1 MKSIWIIARRELRAL
16 FDQPTG
22 YVLLVVFVVVNG
34 FLFFRQAY
42 VSGAASL
49 RPMLDLLPWM
59 FLFFVPAVAMRS
71 LAEDLRSGLL
81 EIVLSQPISELEL
94 VVGKYLGTTLFLWIG
109 LGLTL
114 PIPLGLLAGAHLP
127 LGPVVA
133 QYVGSMLLAAGLAG
147 VGVWASA
154 LARSQITAFIV
165 GLAVMFVLVL
175 VGLNPLVVGLPPQL
189 GLIAARL
196 GVLSHFDSIGR
207 GVIDLRDAVYFV
219 SLAAAFL
226 LLAYGGLMTRKLA
239 PGHGPTRRLKATIAI
254 MVAALVVI
262 NLLGGYLS
270 WRIDLTPGRAYTLSK
285 ATRNLAGS
293 LSDILTIKVFA
304 SAELPSEAALLK
316 RDVDDLLSDVKS
328 AGKGKIRVIDRDP
341 ATDPVAKKD
350 AVSLGI
356 QAVQF
361 NVVGKSELQVKEG
374 YLGLAIQY
382 ADGVQAIPFISQTED
397 LEYRVA
403 SAIQALTRTKKPVIG
418 LVEAADQTA
427 PGGRSFRTLQLE
439 LGKTFE
445 VRSISL
451 SDSTQPAADVKAL
464 VLAGTPDSL
473 GAGELTRLE
482 AFFDR
487 GGGALVMASGMAL
500 NPRAPMA
507 APRPVAWNA
516 ALKRFGVSIRSDMIY
531 DFQANQVVPMPT
543 NLGQVLQ
550 AYPLWLRARAYG
562 GSVVTEGLSEV
573 FLPWTSSIDTSGAYP
588 GSVHPLLVSS
598 KSSGRAEGEVDLTPG
613 RQMAQFDLK
622 PQLLAVMISPSEKD
636 SLRGRLVVVGN
647 ADVAADRYAE
657 RSPEN
662 LSFALNSADW
672 LAKDEALI
680 AIRSRDRRPPR
691 LLFTNPGIQAAVK
704 YANLIIWPAMIGL
717 YGLLRLVRRR
727 RLATQPYHPQAAMPA
742 EAV

>member
-1 MKSIWIIARRELRAL
+1 MRSIWIIARRELRAL

-22 YVLLVVFVVVNG
+22 YVLLIIFVVVNG

-42 VSGAASL
+42 VSGVASL

-94 VVGKYLGTTLFLWIG
+94 VLGKYLGTTLFLWFG
-109 LGLTL
+109 LALTL
-114 PIPLGLLAGAHLP
+114 PIPLGLTVGAQLP
-127 LGPVVA
+127 WGPVVA

-226 LLAYGGLMTRKLA
+226 LLAYSSLMARKLA
-239 PGHGPTRRLKATIAI
+239 PGQGPIRRLKTTVVLLVGI
-254 MVAALVVI
+254 LVVV

-270 WRIDLTPGRAYTLSK
+270 WRLDLTPGRAYTLSK
-285 ATRNLAGS
+285 ATRDLAGS
-293 LSDILTIKVFA
+293 LSDLLTIKVFA

-316 RDVDDLLSDVKS
+316 RDVDDLLSDVKA
-328 AGKGKIRVIDRDP
+328 AGKGKIRVIERDP
-341 ATDPVAKKD
+341 AQDAVAHKD

-374 YLGLAIQY
+374 YLGIAIQY
-382 ADGVQAIPFISQTED
+382 ADGVQAIPFVSQTED

-403 SAIQALTRTKKPVIG
+403 SAIQSLTRTKKPVIG
-418 LVEAADQTA
+418 LVEVADQSGA
-427 PGGRSFRTLQLE
+427 GNRSFRTLQLE
-439 LGKTFE
+439 LSKTFE
-445 VRSISL
+445 VRNFPL
-451 SDSTQPAADVKAL
+451 SDSTQPAADVRAL
-464 VLAGTPDSL
+464 VLAGSPDSL
-473 GAGELTRLE
+473 GSAALARLQ
-482 AFFDR
+482 AYFDR

-500 NPRAPMA
+500 NARAPMA
-507 APRPVAWNA
+507 APRPVAWDPL
-516 ALKRFGVSIRSDMIY
+516 LKRFGVSVRSDMIY

-543 NLGQVLQ
+543 NFGQVLQ
-550 AYPLWLRARAYG
+550 AYPLWLRARAYA

-573 FLPWTSSIDTSGAYP
+573 FLPWTSSIDTSGAHP
-588 GSVHPLLVSS
+588 GTIHPLLISS
-598 KSSGRAEGEVDLTPG
+598 KSAGRAEGEVDLTPG
-613 RQMAQFDLK
+613 RQMAQFELK
-622 PQLLAVMISPSEKD
+622 TQLLGVMVSPTEKD
-636 SLRGRLVVVGN
+636 SLRGRLIVVGN
-647 ADVAADRYAE
+647 SDVAADRYAE

-662 LSFALNSADW
+662 LSFALNSVDW
-672 LAKDEALI
+672 LAQDEALI
-680 AIRSRDRRPPR
+680 AIRGRDRRPPR
-691 LLFTNPGIQAAVK
+691 LLFSNPGVQAAVK
-704 YANLIIWPAMIGL
+704 YANLILWPGMIGL
-717 YGLLRLVRRR
+717 FGLLRLVRRR
-727 RLATQPYHPQAAMPA
+727 RLATQAYHPQAAVAA

>member
-22 YVLLVVFVVVNG
+22 YVLLIIFVVVNG

-42 VSGAASL
+42 VSGVASL

-94 VVGKYLGTTLFLWIG
+94 VLGKYLGTTLFLWFG
-109 LGLTL
+109 LALTL
-114 PIPLGLLAGAHLP
+114 PIPLGLMVGAELP
-127 LGPVVA
+127 WGPVVA

-226 LLAYGGLMTRKLA
+226 LLAYGSLMARKLA
-239 PGHGPTRRLKATIAI
+239 PGQGPIRRLKTTVVLLVGI
-254 MVAALVVI
+254 LVVV

-270 WRIDLTPGRAYTLSK
+270 WRLDLTPGRAYTLSK
-285 ATRNLAGS
+285 ATRDLAGS
-293 LSDILTIKVFA
+293 LSDLLTIKVFA

-316 RDVDDLLSDVKS
+316 RDVDDLMSDVKA
-328 AGKGKIRVIDRDP
+328 AGKGKIRVIERDP
-341 ATDPVAKKD
+341 AQDAVAHKD

-374 YLGLAIQY
+374 YLGIAIQY
-382 ADGVQAIPFISQTED
+382 ADGVQAIPFVSQTED

-403 SAIQALTRTKKPVIG
+403 SAIRALTRTKKPVIG
-418 LVEAADQTA
+418 LVEVSDQSG
-427 PGGRSFRTLQLE
+427 PGSRSYRTLQLE
-439 LGKTFE
+439 LSKTFE
-445 VRSISL
+445 VRNFPL
-451 SDSTQPAADVKAL
+451 SDSTQPAADVRAL
-464 VLAGTPDSL
+464 ILAGSPDSL
-473 GAGELTRLE
+473 SGAQLARLS

-487 GGGALVMASGMAL
+487 GGAALVMASGMAL
-500 NPRAPMA
+500 NARAPMA
-507 APRPVAWNA
+507 GPRPVAWDPL
-516 ALKRFGVSIRSDMIY
+516 LKRFGVSVRSDMIY

-550 AYPLWLRARAYG
+550 AYPLWLRARAYA

-573 FLPWTSSIDTSGAYP
+573 FLPWTSSIDTSGAHP
-588 GSVHPLLVSS
+588 GSIHPLLISS
-598 KSSGRAEGEVDLTPG
+598 KSAGRAEGEVDLTPG
-613 RQMAQFDLK
+613 RQMAQFELK
-622 PQLLAVMISPSEKD
+622 TQLLGVMVSPTEKD
-636 SLRGRLVVVGN
+636 SLHGRLIVVGN
-647 ADVAADRYAE
+647 SDVAADRYAE

-662 LSFALNSADW
+662 LSFALNAVDW
-672 LAKDEALI
+672 LAQDEALI
-680 AIRSRDRRPPR
+680 AIRGRDRRPPR
-691 LLFTNPGIQAAVK
+691 LLFSNPGVQAAVK
-704 YANLIIWPAMIGL
+704 YANLILWPGIIGL
-717 YGLLRLVRRR
+717 FGLLRLVRRR
-727 RLATQPYHPQAAMPA
+727 RLASQAYHPQAAVAA
-742 EAV
+742 EAI